1 MEEMELDMALSDE
14 QAEYF
19 KDTDIIDDNH
29 NPKLC
34 YHGTK
39 SELHNEID
47 EARFGSQAGSGFGPF
62 IYCSDRE
69 DIARDYA
76 GGTDNQVMACLL
88 YTSPSPRDCS

>member
-1 MEEMELDMALSDE
+1 MMEDMELDMALSDE

-47 EARFGSQAGSGFGPF
+47 EARFGSQAGSGFVLSFTVQTVKILRG
-62 IYCSDRE
+62 IMLV
-69 DIARDYA
+69 ARIIRSWRYI
-76 GGTDNQVMACLL
+76 
-88 YTSPSPRDCS
+88 